1 MSQLVALEL
10 GRETSVQVQN
20 RCAGAQSARFCTPA
34 TLHRAEAH
42 THTDDWRY
50 RPRLC
55 TAGILSHSAV
65 ADLERGG
72 EGGLVLLLVGRRCV
86 GGLRRDGQALAYK
99 GERETVL

>member
-1 MSQLVALEL
+1 MRGGTVCTLLHPSDPPQ
-10 GRETSVQVQN
+10 GRGT
-20 RCAGAQSARFCTPA
+20 
-34 TLHRAEAH
+34 H